1 MAKRPEFLNERERRE
16 SRVLSAVLTVACI
29 LLVLVFAA
37 DLYITNNFLL
47 VIVDGSSMENTLHD
61 GDALYIDVHDTPER
75 GDIIVLDVTDYPEY
89 PHDGNGVHYI
99 IKRVIALGGDEAYAE
114 DGVVYLKK
122 AGDEEFSALEEPY
135 ANGATESFSLVKVE
149 EGEVFFLGDNRG
161 NSLDARTNGCLP
173 LSDVVG
179 VVTSFSLAHKDF
191 IAGWVRFWH
200 PGLA

>member
-1 MAKRPEFLNERERRE
+1 MAKRPEFLGERERRE
-16 SRVLSAVLTVACI
+16 SRVFSAVLIAACI

-47 VIVDGSSMENTLHD
+47 VIVDGQSMQNTLFE
-61 GDALYIDVHDTPER
+61 GDALYIDVHETPDR
-75 GDIIVLDVTDYPEY
+75 GDIVVLDVTDYPEY
-89 PHDGNGVHYI
+89 PHDGDGVHYI
-99 IKRVIALGGDEAYAE
+99 IKRVIALGGDEVYAE

-122 AGDEEFSALEEPY
+122 AGEEEFSALEEPY
-135 ANGATESFSLVKVE
+135 ARGETEDFLHVRVQ
-149 EGEVFFLGDNRG
+149 EGEVFFLGDNRTV
-161 NSLDARTNGCLP
+161 SLDSHTNGSLF

-191 IAGWVRFWH
+191 IAGWVHFWH

>member
-1 MAKRPEFLNERERRE
+1 MAKRPEFLGERERRE
-16 SRVLSAVLTVACI
+16 NRVFSIILAVGAL

-47 VIVDGSSMENTLHD
+47 VIVDGGSMKNTLD
-61 GDALYIDVHDTPER
+61 EGDALYIDVHDTPER

-99 IKRVIALGGDEAYAE
+99 IKRVIALGGDEVYAE

-122 AGDEEFSALEEPY
+122 AGEEEFSALEEPY
-135 ANGATESFSLVKVE
+135 ARGETEDFLLVRVQ
-149 EGEVFFLGDNRG
+149 EGEVFFLGDNRTV
-161 NSLDARTNGCLP
+161 SLDASRNGCLF

-179 VVTSFSLAHKDF
+179 VVTEFSLAHKDF

-200 PGLA
+200 PRLA

>member
-1 MAKRPEFLNERERRE
+1 MAKRPEFLGERERRE
-16 SRVLSAVLTVACI
+16 NRVFSIILAVGAL

-47 VIVDGSSMENTLHD
+47 VIVDGGSMKNTLD
-61 GDALYIDVHDTPER
+61 EGDALYIDVHDTPER

-89 PHDGNGVHYI
+89 PHDGDGVHYI
-99 IKRVIALGGDEAYAE
+99 IKRVIALGGDEVYAE

-122 AGDEEFSALEEPY
+122 AGEEEFSALEEPY
-135 ANGATESFSLVKVE
+135 ARGETEDFLLVRVQ
-149 EGEVFFLGDNRG
+149 EGEVFFLGDNRMV
-161 NSLDARTNGCLP
+161 SLDASRNGCLF

-179 VVTSFSLAHKDF
+179 VVTEFSLAHKDF